1 MTTFEIA
8 QALGQLKDQHNIT
21 CSEKGYFYEN
31 GERISKDAALKTLQ
45 ILTSNKPSAGCNDFD
60 KLNAATQAF
69 FFSLCEQIIEATR
82 DASAELGVT
91 LGKDIPSIGLANAPR
106 LTNLKKAGVFERG
119 GNGWVRLTEFGR
131 AIFLATV

>member
-31 GERISKDAALKTLQ
+31 GERISKDAALKTLR

>member
-1 MTTFEIA
+1 MTITAADYAKHGIRKSGR
-8 QALGQLKDQHNIT
+8 QYLKDGQVLSSAEV
-21 CSEKGYFYEN
+21 SEIVGKVT
-31 GERISKDAALKTLQ
+31 KKPV
-45 ILTSNKPSAGCNDFD
+45 SNQQMASGCNDFD

-91 LGKDIPSIGLANAPR
+91 LGKDIPSIGLENAPR

>member
-8 QALGQLKDQHNIT
+8 QALGQLKDQHSII

-45 ILTSNKPSAGCNDFD
+45 NLTSNKPSAGCGDFD